1 MLFFFQCSLRES
13 QMKLGRAW
21 AFPPLAENETI
32 ISSSLADTLALSTG
46 DSIHLT
52 VNISRYLKDYSN
64 AQLLS
69 LLHSLLPISR
79 LMGIQNSTVEDSD
92 EMEQV

>member
-1 MLFFFQCSLRES
+1 
-13 QMKLGRAW
+13 MKLGRAW

-32 ISSSLADTLALSTG
+32 ISSSLADTLSLSVG
-46 DSIHLT
+46 DSIYLA

-69 LLHSLLPISR
+69 LLRFFLPISR